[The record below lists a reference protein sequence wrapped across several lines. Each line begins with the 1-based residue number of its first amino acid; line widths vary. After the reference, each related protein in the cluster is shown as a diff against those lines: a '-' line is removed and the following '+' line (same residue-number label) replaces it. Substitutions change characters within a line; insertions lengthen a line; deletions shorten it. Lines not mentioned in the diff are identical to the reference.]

1 MSSEVDAK
9 QLTSISQRKRTII
22 GAVSGLVG
30 GFAVFLLIFAID
42 SALGIVPG
50 TFYKMVGIPIGL
62 EGVVATVF
70 GLFAHML
77 TAGLIGLVFCYGSGL
92 HKKLDLQSSM
102 KGAFAGGVTGVAVYV
117 LFFMPITLF
126 VMAPALEASMA
137 DEVGIIS
144 TTINIDSIKLVE
156 NMGLIIIG
164 SLEVHVVF
172 GIIMGVFCA
181 MALNQEREG
190 SANLFNTKQTLKK
203 VAIGIIIATGLVGVF
218 FGLVPNQTSSVTV
231 QSSLNQQL
239 NNVVEGLTYTKF
251 AAMTEQERATILK
264 ITPTTTI
271 NLLLVE
277 AKKYDS
283 TVSEGMHS
291 ISSPNSFE
299 EVRQVQVADFQG
311 LKGMSVTGNAIVLS
325 TGEKSYLWFES
336 FDMTNGLDLYVYL
349 TKSGDV
355 QNGIQVAKLKA
366 NHGDQNYEITGINTN
381 IYNVVAIN
389 SKSFDL
395 IYGTARLPPK

>member
-1 MSSEVDAK
+1 LSSEIDAK

-30 GFAVFLLIFAID
+30 GFAVFLIIFTID
-42 SALGIVPG
+42 AALGIVPG

-77 TAGLIGLVFCYGSGL
+77 TAGLIGLVFCYSSGL

-102 KGAFAGGVTGVAVYV
+102 KGALAGGVTGVAVYV
-117 LFFMPITLF
+117 LFFIPITLF
-126 VMAPALEASMA
+126 VMAPSLEASMA
-137 DEVGIIS
+137 DEAGIIA

-156 NMGLIIIG
+156 NMELIIIG
-164 SLEVHVVF
+164 SLEIHVVF

-181 MALNQEREG
+181 MALNREREG
-190 SANLFNTKQTLKK
+190 SPNLFNTKQTLKK
-203 VAIGIIIATGLVGVF
+203 VSIGIIIATGIVGVF
-218 FGLVPNQTSSVTV
+218 FALVPNQTSSVTV
-231 QSSLNQQL
+231 QSNLNQQL
-239 NNVVEGLTYTKF
+239 GKVVDGLTYTKF
-251 AAMTEQERATILK
+251 AALTEQERAAILK
-264 ITPTTTI
+264 IMPTTTI
-271 NLLLVE
+271 NLVLNE

-283 TVSEGMHS
+283 TISEGMQS
-291 ISSPNSFE
+291 LSSQNSFE
-299 EVRQVQVADFQG
+299 QVRQVQVADFQG
-311 LKGMSVTGNAIVLS
+311 LKGMTVTGGAIVLS
-325 TGEKSYLWFES
+325 TGEKSFLRFES

-355 QNGIQVAKLKA
+355 HNGIEVGKLKA

-381 IYNVVAIN
+381 VYDVVAIY
-389 SKSFDL
+389 SKSFDM
-395 IYGTARLPPK
+395 IYGIAHFSPK